1 MNMPLHQ
8 ISVIPRDVTSS
19 RVSGNGKAKDKDKD
33 KDKQNEKP
41 LGHSASRSSNISKA
55 GSPTSVN
62 APCSFS
68 RSSVSPSSQDICS
81 QDQDGQK
88 QTTVVL
94 LNANGKSCQG
104 SGGISVTTI
113 CTDALQAS
121 KHAKQRD
128 WLSLL
133 RPSSVN
139 IRPSSPLRFS
149 VSLNDVGQRVDSLCR
164 GLHFIDRT
172 CSEGE
177 LELKPEPEPA
187 QSPSDRRAHTLNG
200 KLAAAPTHQ
209 NPNPV
214 FSTCIHPHLVPSF
227 TNNYKYM
234 LGPSPPNCLLP
245 DPAII
250 APPPPPLTNTHL
262 HPHPSPNANFLR
274 LLLPF
279 SRSSTSASLQCS
291 EMGSYASHLHIK
303 SSSAVLDGSEAG
315 FPVEELLGDDD
326 VFEEDSPNPAP
337 VGRSQLTTP
346 DKVTEAG
353 TGALLAP
360 LCFMDEDSDL
370 DCCPS
375 PLSEKTGPLSPYSL
389 SGDWCRICHCE
400 GDDES
405 PLITPCHCTGSL
417 RFVHQAC
424 LQQWIKSSDTRCCEL
439 CKYEFIMETKLKPL
453 RKWEKLQMT
462 ASERRKIMC
471 SVTFHVIAITCVV
484 WSLYVLID
492 RTAEEIKQAGRIPG
506 ILEWP
511 FWTKLV
517 VVAIGFTGGL
527 VFMYVQCKV
536 YIHLW
541 RRLKA
546 YNRVIYVQNRPD
558 TCKKLALE
566 KPPLMEPSLESKEA
580 LAPNQSDTNSSQYT
594 ETEDYS
600 MEVLHV

>member
-19 RVSGNGKAKDKDKD
+19 RVSGSGKAKD

-68 RSSVSPSSQDICS
+68 RTSVSPSSQDI
-81 QDQDGQK
+81 
-88 QTTVVL
+88 
-94 LNANGKSCQG
+94 
-104 SGGISVTTI
+104 
-113 CTDALQAS
+113 
-121 KHAKQRD
+121 
-128 WLSLL
+128 
-133 RPSSVN
+133 
-139 IRPSSPLRFS
+139 
-149 VSLNDVGQRVDSLCR
+149 
-164 GLHFIDRT
+164 
-172 CSEGE
+172 
-177 LELKPEPEPA
+177 
-187 QSPSDRRAHTLNG
+187 
-200 KLAAAPTHQ
+200 
-209 NPNPV
+209 
-214 FSTCIHPHLVPSF
+214 
-227 TNNYKYM
+227 
-234 LGPSPPNCLLP
+234 
-245 DPAII
+245 
-250 APPPPPLTNTHL
+250 
-262 HPHPSPNANFLR
+262 
-274 LLLPF
+274 
-279 SRSSTSASLQCS
+279 
-291 EMGSYASHLHIK
+291 
-303 SSSAVLDGSEAG
+303 
-315 FPVEELLGDDD
+315 
-326 VFEEDSPNPAP
+326 
-337 VGRSQLTTP
+337 
-346 DKVTEAG
+346 
-353 TGALLAP
+353 
-360 LCFMDEDSDL
+360 
-370 DCCPS
+370 
-375 PLSEKTGPLSPYSL
+375 
-389 SGDWCRICHCE
+389 CRICHCE

-492 RTAEEIKQAGRIPG
+492 RTADEIRQG

-546 YNRVIYVQNRPD
+546 YNRVIYVQNLPD
-558 TCKKLALE
+558 TFKKVALE
-566 KPPLMEPSLESKEA
+566 KPPLMEPSLENKEA
-580 LAPNQSDTNSSQYT
+580 LAPAQSDTNSSQYT

>member
-19 RVSGNGKAKDKDKD
+19 RVSGSCKSKD

-68 RSSVSPSSQDICS
+68 RTSVSPSSQDI
-81 QDQDGQK
+81 
-88 QTTVVL
+88 
-94 LNANGKSCQG
+94 
-104 SGGISVTTI
+104 
-113 CTDALQAS
+113 
-121 KHAKQRD
+121 
-128 WLSLL
+128 
-133 RPSSVN
+133 
-139 IRPSSPLRFS
+139 
-149 VSLNDVGQRVDSLCR
+149 
-164 GLHFIDRT
+164 
-172 CSEGE
+172 
-177 LELKPEPEPA
+177 
-187 QSPSDRRAHTLNG
+187 
-200 KLAAAPTHQ
+200 
-209 NPNPV
+209 
-214 FSTCIHPHLVPSF
+214 
-227 TNNYKYM
+227 
-234 LGPSPPNCLLP
+234 
-245 DPAII
+245 
-250 APPPPPLTNTHL
+250 
-262 HPHPSPNANFLR
+262 
-274 LLLPF
+274 
-279 SRSSTSASLQCS
+279 
-291 EMGSYASHLHIK
+291 
-303 SSSAVLDGSEAG
+303 
-315 FPVEELLGDDD
+315 
-326 VFEEDSPNPAP
+326 
-337 VGRSQLTTP
+337 
-346 DKVTEAG
+346 
-353 TGALLAP
+353 
-360 LCFMDEDSDL
+360 
-370 DCCPS
+370 
-375 PLSEKTGPLSPYSL
+375 
-389 SGDWCRICHCE
+389 CRICHCE

-417 RFVHQAC
+417 CFVHQAC

-492 RTAEEIKQAGRIPG
+492 RTADEIKQG

-566 KPPLMEPSLESKEA
+566 KPPLMEPSLDNKEA
-580 LAPNQSDTNSSQYT
+580 LAPTQSDTNSSQYT
-594 ETEDYS
+594 ETEDYVG

>member
-8 ISVIPRDVTSS
+8 ISVIPRDVASS
-19 RVSGNGKAKDKDKD
+19 RVSGSGKAKD

-62 APCSFS
+62 APSSFS
-68 RSSVSPSSQDICS
+68 RTSVSPSSQDICS
-81 QDQDGQK
+81 PHQECQK
-88 QTTVVL
+88 QTTVVFL
-94 LNANGKSCQG
+94 APNARSSQG
-104 SGGISVTTI
+104 SGGTVTTI
-113 CTDALQAS
+113 CS
-121 KHAKQRD
+121 VSPPVHKQRD
-128 WLSLL
+128 WLSVL

-139 IRPSSPLRFS
+139 IRPPGSLRFS
-149 VSLNDVGQRVDSLCR
+149 VSLNDVGQRVDSLYR
-164 GLHFIDRT
+164 GLNFIDRT

-177 LELKPEPEPA
+177 LELKPLPA
-187 QSPSDRRAHTLNG
+187 QPEGSDPRAADTVKNGTSSPAFLT
-200 KLAAAPTHQ
+200 Q
-209 NPNPV
+209 
-214 FSTCIHPHLVPSF
+214 PHRVPSF

-234 LGPSPPNCLLP
+234 LSFPVNNHHPSNAAQP
-245 DPAII
+245 IR
-250 APPPPPLTNTHL
+250 PPPPPPPPDQ
-262 HPHPSPNANFLR
+262 PHRSPSSNFLR

-279 SRSSTSASLQCS
+279 SRSSTLASLQCS
-291 EMGSYASHLHIK
+291 ELDGYASHPHINK
-303 SSSAVLDGSEAG
+303 TASAILEGSELEFA
-315 FPVEELLGDDD
+315 PEELPA
-326 VFEEDSPNPAP
+326 EDA
-337 VGRSQLTTP
+337 LTENRCTHP
-346 DKVTEAG
+346 PRETSTAEKSTSH
-353 TGALLAP
+353 LAP
-360 LCFMDEDSDL
+360 LCYMDEDSDL
-370 DCCPS
+370 DRCPS
-375 PLSEKTGPLSPYSL
+375 PLSEKTEPQSPYSL
-389 SGDWCRICHCE
+389 SGDCCRICHCE

-417 RFVHQAC
+417 RFVHQSC

-492 RTAEEIKQAGRIPG
+492 RTADEIKQARSIPG
-506 ILEWP
+506 IMEWP

-558 TCKKLALE
+558 SCKKLALE
-566 KPPLMEPSLESKEA
+566 KPPLLEPSVDNKET
-580 LAPNQSDTNSSQYT
+580 LAPALSETNSSHYT

>member
-19 RVSGNGKAKDKDKD
+19 RVSGGKAKD

-68 RSSVSPSSQDICS
+68 RTSVTPSNQDI
-81 QDQDGQK
+81 
-88 QTTVVL
+88 
-94 LNANGKSCQG
+94 
-104 SGGISVTTI
+104 
-113 CTDALQAS
+113 
-121 KHAKQRD
+121 
-128 WLSLL
+128 
-133 RPSSVN
+133 
-139 IRPSSPLRFS
+139 
-149 VSLNDVGQRVDSLCR
+149 
-164 GLHFIDRT
+164 
-172 CSEGE
+172 
-177 LELKPEPEPA
+177 
-187 QSPSDRRAHTLNG
+187 
-200 KLAAAPTHQ
+200 
-209 NPNPV
+209 
-214 FSTCIHPHLVPSF
+214 
-227 TNNYKYM
+227 
-234 LGPSPPNCLLP
+234 
-245 DPAII
+245 
-250 APPPPPLTNTHL
+250 
-262 HPHPSPNANFLR
+262 
-274 LLLPF
+274 
-279 SRSSTSASLQCS
+279 
-291 EMGSYASHLHIK
+291 
-303 SSSAVLDGSEAG
+303 
-315 FPVEELLGDDD
+315 
-326 VFEEDSPNPAP
+326 
-337 VGRSQLTTP
+337 
-346 DKVTEAG
+346 
-353 TGALLAP
+353 
-360 LCFMDEDSDL
+360 
-370 DCCPS
+370 
-375 PLSEKTGPLSPYSL
+375 
-389 SGDWCRICHCE
+389 CRICHCE

-492 RTAEEIKQAGRIPG
+492 RTAEEIKQG

-536 YIHLW
+536 YIQLW

-558 TCKKLALE
+558 TCKKLVLE
-566 KPPLMEPSLESKEA
+566 KPPLMEPSLENKET
-580 LAPNQSDTNSSQYT
+580 LAPTQSDTNSSQYT

>member
-19 RVSGNGKAKDKDKD
+19 RMSGSGKAKD

-68 RSSVSPSSQDICS
+68 RTSVSPSSQDICS
-81 QDQDGQK
+81 QDQDTQK
-88 QTTVVL
+88 QTSVVL
-94 LNANGKSCQG
+94 LNSNGKTSDG
-104 SGGISVTTI
+104 LSVTTV
-113 CTDALQAS
+113 CADSLHSS
-121 KHAKQRD
+121 KCAKQRD
-128 WLSLL
+128 WLSVL
-133 RPSSVN
+133 RPASVG
-139 IRPSSPLRFS
+139 IRPKNSLRFS
-149 VSLNDVGQRVDSLCR
+149 LSLNDVGQRVDNLCR

-177 LELKPEPEPA
+177 LDVKPEHA
-187 QSPSDRRAHTLNG
+187 QCPDGKMLIDDPVATSKRESRDAPLSTRTTLY
-200 KLAAAPTHQ
+200 
-209 NPNPV
+209 
-214 FSTCIHPHLVPSF
+214 LVPSL
-227 TNNYKYM
+227 TNNHKYM
-234 LGPSPPNCLLP
+234 LGNPSGPPP
-245 DPAII
+245 PF
-250 APPPPPLTNTHL
+250 PPPPP
-262 HPHPSPNANFLR
+262 HPSSLLQPLSTPGSNFFR

-291 EMGSYASHLHIK
+291 ELGSYASHLHITK
-303 SSSAVLDGSEAG
+303 SCSTLLEGTESG
-315 FPVEELLGDDD
+315 FLSQGDDG
-326 VFEEDSPNPAP
+326 VFEVEHSKSPSKGA
-337 VGRSQLTTP
+337 SQTTALETLG
-346 DKVTEAG
+346 VSG
-353 TGALLAP
+353 TLLAP
-360 LCFMDEDSDL
+360 LCYMDEDSDL
-370 DCCPS
+370 ECCSS
-375 PLSEKTGPLSPYSL
+375 PLTEKSGPLSHYSL
-389 SGDWCRICHCE
+389 SGDCCICHCE

-417 RFVHQAC
+417 RFVHQGC

-492 RTAEEIKQAGRIPG
+492 RTAEEIKTRRIP

-541 RRLKA
+541 KRLKA

-558 TCKKLALE
+558 TCKKVALE

-580 LAPNQSDTNSSQYT
+580 LAPTQSDTNSSQYT
-594 ETEDYS
+594 ETEEYS

>member
-19 RVSGNGKAKDKDKD
+19 RVSGSGKAKD

-41 LGHSASRSSNISKA
+41 LAHSASRSSNISKA

-68 RSSVSPSSQDICS
+68 RTSVSPSSQDI
-81 QDQDGQK
+81 
-88 QTTVVL
+88 
-94 LNANGKSCQG
+94 
-104 SGGISVTTI
+104 
-113 CTDALQAS
+113 
-121 KHAKQRD
+121 
-128 WLSLL
+128 
-133 RPSSVN
+133 
-139 IRPSSPLRFS
+139 
-149 VSLNDVGQRVDSLCR
+149 
-164 GLHFIDRT
+164 
-172 CSEGE
+172 
-177 LELKPEPEPA
+177 
-187 QSPSDRRAHTLNG
+187 
-200 KLAAAPTHQ
+200 
-209 NPNPV
+209 
-214 FSTCIHPHLVPSF
+214 
-227 TNNYKYM
+227 
-234 LGPSPPNCLLP
+234 
-245 DPAII
+245 
-250 APPPPPLTNTHL
+250 
-262 HPHPSPNANFLR
+262 
-274 LLLPF
+274 
-279 SRSSTSASLQCS
+279 
-291 EMGSYASHLHIK
+291 
-303 SSSAVLDGSEAG
+303 
-315 FPVEELLGDDD
+315 
-326 VFEEDSPNPAP
+326 
-337 VGRSQLTTP
+337 
-346 DKVTEAG
+346 
-353 TGALLAP
+353 
-360 LCFMDEDSDL
+360 
-370 DCCPS
+370 
-375 PLSEKTGPLSPYSL
+375 
-389 SGDWCRICHCE
+389 CRICHCE

-417 RFVHQAC
+417 RFVHQSC

-492 RTAEEIKQAGRIPG
+492 RTADEIRQG

-580 LAPNQSDTNSSQYT
+580 LAPTQSDTNSSQYT

>member
-19 RVSGNGKAKDKDKD
+19 RVSGSGKAKD

-68 RSSVSPSSQDICS
+68 RTSVSPSSQDI
-81 QDQDGQK
+81 
-88 QTTVVL
+88 
-94 LNANGKSCQG
+94 
-104 SGGISVTTI
+104 
-113 CTDALQAS
+113 
-121 KHAKQRD
+121 
-128 WLSLL
+128 
-133 RPSSVN
+133 
-139 IRPSSPLRFS
+139 
-149 VSLNDVGQRVDSLCR
+149 
-164 GLHFIDRT
+164 
-172 CSEGE
+172 
-177 LELKPEPEPA
+177 
-187 QSPSDRRAHTLNG
+187 
-200 KLAAAPTHQ
+200 
-209 NPNPV
+209 
-214 FSTCIHPHLVPSF
+214 
-227 TNNYKYM
+227 
-234 LGPSPPNCLLP
+234 
-245 DPAII
+245 
-250 APPPPPLTNTHL
+250 
-262 HPHPSPNANFLR
+262 
-274 LLLPF
+274 
-279 SRSSTSASLQCS
+279 
-291 EMGSYASHLHIK
+291 
-303 SSSAVLDGSEAG
+303 
-315 FPVEELLGDDD
+315 
-326 VFEEDSPNPAP
+326 
-337 VGRSQLTTP
+337 
-346 DKVTEAG
+346 
-353 TGALLAP
+353 
-360 LCFMDEDSDL
+360 
-370 DCCPS
+370 
-375 PLSEKTGPLSPYSL
+375 
-389 SGDWCRICHCE
+389 CRICHCE

-492 RTAEEIKQAGRIPG
+492 RTAEEIRQG

-546 YNRVIYVQNRPD
+546 YNRVIYVQNRPE

-566 KPPLMEPSLESKEA
+566 KPPLMEPSLENKET
-580 LAPNQSDTNSSQYT
+580 LAPTQSDTNSSQYT